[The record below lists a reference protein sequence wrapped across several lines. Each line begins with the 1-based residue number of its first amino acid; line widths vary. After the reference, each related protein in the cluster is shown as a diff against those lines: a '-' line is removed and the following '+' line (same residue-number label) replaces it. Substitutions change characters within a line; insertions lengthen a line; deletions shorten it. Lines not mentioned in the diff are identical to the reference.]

1 MSSVM
6 MILDL
11 CHVGL
16 VGSVGCISCN
26 KDSSAV
32 SPVTRVFN
40 LIHVCMQ
47 APSVDGEFLP
57 RDPAELLSD
66 ADYLA
71 TNDVLS
77 HDIMLGI
84 NNDEGAIIN
93 LINEYLKE
101 AVRASDPTA
110 DLSEVNLVV
119 NEEWERN
126 LLEDELV
133 YRVGEELLKEP
144 RRLDT
149 LVKVLDF
156 FYTKP
161 LENGQVKA
169 QVGTVVTCVFM

>member
-1 MSSVM
+1 M
-6 MILDL
+6 
-11 CHVGL
+11 
-16 VGSVGCISCN
+16 
-26 KDSSAV
+26 
-32 SPVTRVFN
+32 SPVTRVIN

-47 APSVDGEFLP
+47 VPSVDGEFLP

-77 HDIMLGI
+77 HDVMLGI
-84 NNDEGAIIN
+84 NNDEGAITDAAD
-93 LINEYLKE
+93 EYAKE
-101 AVRASDPTA
+101 ADKASDPTA
-110 DLSEVNLVV
+110 DVSKAELMFT
-119 NEEWERN
+119 EEWMRK

-149 LVKVLDF
+149 LVNVLDF

>member
-1 MSSVM
+1 M
-6 MILDL
+6 
-11 CHVGL
+11 
-16 VGSVGCISCN
+16 
-26 KDSSAV
+26 
-32 SPVTRVFN
+32 SPVTRVIN
-40 LIHVCMQ
+40 LIHVYMQ
-47 APSVDGEFLP
+47 VPSVDGEFLP

-77 HDIMLGI
+77 HDVMLGI
-84 NNDEGAIIN
+84 NNDEGAITDAAD
-93 LINEYLKE
+93 EYAKE
-101 AVRASDPTA
+101 ADKASDPTA
-110 DLSEVNLVV
+110 DASKAELMFT
-119 NEEWERN
+119 EEWMRK

-149 LVKVLDF
+149 LVNVLDF

-161 LENGQVKA
+161 LENGQVKV